1 MQYGGRTM
9 KSENVITRRKFL
21 QYAAIGGMAV
31 PIFSNLVMPN
41 AVQGAVTRE
50 IFRFPRDLKNLTDA
64 QRMHLPKVTMPP
76 VVEDGSQAPIVV
88 EMDHPMDPDHY
99 IRSIQ
104 IVSFNDPVVNKGQFY
119 FTPANGEVYLGTQI
133 RLDGGESTVWV
144 IAECNQDGLFAISR
158 SVKVAAG
165 GC

>member
-1 MQYGGRTM
+1 M
-9 KSENVITRRKFL
+9 KSQKGITRRKFL
-21 QYAAIGGMAV
+21 HYITMGGIAV
-31 PIFSNLVMPN
+31 PVFSSLIFPN
-41 AVQGAVTRE
+41 PVQGAVTTE

-64 QRMHLPKVTMPP
+64 QRMHLPKVNMPP
-76 VVEDGSQAPIVV
+76 IVEDGSQAPIVV

-99 IRSIQ
+99 IKSIQ
-104 IVSFNDPVVNKGQFY
+104 IVSFNDPVVNKGQFF
-119 FTPANGEVYLGTQI
+119 FTPANGQVYLGTQI

-144 IAECNQDGLFAISR
+144 IAECNQHGLFAISR

>member
-1 MQYGGRTM
+1 M
-9 KSENVITRRKFL
+9 KSQKGITRRKFL
-21 QYAAIGGMAV
+21 QYMAMGGIAV
-31 PIFSNLVMPN
+31 PVFSGLILPSP
-41 AVQGAVTRE
+41 VQGAVTAE
-50 IFRFPRDLKNLTDA
+50 IFRFPQDLKNLTDA

-76 VVEDGSQAPIVV
+76 IVEDGSQAPIVV

-104 IVSFNDPVVNKGQFY
+104 IVSFNDPVVNKGQFF
-119 FTPANGEVYLGTQI
+119 FTPANGQVYLGTQI

-144 IAECNQDGLFAISR
+144 IAECNQHGLFAISR